1 MKRFCVCLLLALLCM
16 ACSVQAGSSPWLH
29 ARASFAGPHSE
40 PQQQLLRWLWA
51 HGPLRLGVVAQDN
64 PPLDILGPGQAY
76 EGISAD
82 YAGLVAEHLRMEMR
96 VEVFDSFDAA
106 VEALHGGRLDLL
118 ASVSAFQ
125 ARQAGLRL
133 SRGYA
138 RDQPLLITRGSA
150 AQASIAAARPF
161 SLVTV
166 DGYRPLSQ
174 LSAYYPNA
182 QVRSHPSAF
191 SALAALA
198 LGRADAYLGSGL
210 NARFLLARS
219 PLDGVQEAGAARLP
233 EEEIGFAMLD
243 EDSPLPALVDQALN
257 SIDDQQQAQIR
268 DRWSPAAG
276 QTALPPP
283 VQLSVAEQRWL
294 QANPRV
300 KVLVDEHMV
309 PLSFR
314 DGDGQLRGL
323 SLDVLEL
330 ITQRSGLQFEVQTGT
345 GLRQMSEALARGEA
359 QLIAGVPRS
368 PALESRLA
376 FSRAYLSASRVLVT
390 RDEAQAPD
398 SLERLRGGNLAVVW
412 GSAVQSLLE
421 EQGGTLA
428 LHTFG
433 GPLAALHAVAR
444 EQVDAAVLTY
454 DDARSLI
461 ARWYPGRL
469 RISASLPMAPAHF
482 ALASGRGA
490 VELQGILNKALL
502 SLSPRDS
509 ELLVRR
515 WRNPLIVSDGL
526 WPRYRGR
533 IVLGFATVL
542 ALLSL
547 AIAWIR
553 YLGRLQVE
561 LRKAKQTAD
570 RANQAKTRFLTT
582 MSHEIRTP
590 LHAMLGML
598 ELAQLKA
605 EQGALDHLALEVAAE
620 AARSLLELIGDIL
633 DVSRIEAGQLQ
644 LAPQRVN
651 LREQVTRVLQLFEQQ
666 ARSKGLQLRLHC
678 QGVVDSDVLL
688 DPVRFKQVLANLL
701 SNAIKFTERG
711 WVEVRLRALPEHQR
725 LAVQLQVCDSGV
737 GIAADELAQLGQ
749 PFRQASNQQ
758 QSPRCSSGLGLG
770 ISRSLCQMM
779 GGDLQLRSELG
790 QGTEVSICLDLPWL
804 AEQSSSE
811 AGDVQP
817 QPAAAAPLKVLV
829 IDDYPANRL
838 LLAQQLD
845 YLGHQAR
852 VAEDGAQGLRVWLKE
867 PFDVVI
873 SDCNMPRLNGYALA
887 RAMREHERRR
897 ALPACRLL
905 GITANALPEE
915 RLRCRAAGMDD
926 CLFKPLA
933 LGSLVRALGAGQVAG
948 ASQAPVTAT
957 PVSFDMAH
965 LHQLVGPD
973 RSALQALTRDLRQS
987 NRDDLQR
994 LQRLGEHDRSALA
1007 DLVHRIK
1014 GGARIAGA
1022 QHLAMLCELVER
1034 SCAEG
1039 AGWECLHGAVQ
1050 ALAEAMEDLERSL
1063 AEQAAQG
1070 ATP

>member
-1 MKRFCVCLLLALLCM
+1 MKRFCACLLLALWCLP
-16 ACSVQAGSSPWLH
+16 GSAQTSDSPSLH
-29 ARASFAGPHSE
+29 ARASFAGPHGE
-40 PQQQLLRWLWA
+40 PQPQMLRWLWA
-51 HGPLRLGVVAQDN
+51 HGPLRLGVIRQDN
-64 PPLDILGPGQAY
+64 PPLEMLGSGQVY

-96 VEVFDSFDAA
+96 VEAFDSFEAA
-106 VEALHGGRLDLL
+106 VKALRAGQLDLL
-118 ASVSAFQ
+118 ASVSTFQ
-125 ARQAGLRL
+125 AREAGLRL

-138 RDQPLLITRGSA
+138 RDQPLLITRGA
-150 AQASIAAARPF
+150 PAQAAIRGAVPF
-161 SLVTV
+161 SLVVV

-174 LSAYYPNA
+174 LSAYYPSA

-191 SALAALA
+191 SAMAALA
-198 LGRADAYLGSGL
+198 LGRADAYLGSAL
-210 NARFLLARS
+210 NARFLLARNPIS
-219 PLDGVQEAGAARLP
+219 GVQEAGPARLP
-233 EEEIGFAMLD
+233 EEDIGFAMLD
-243 EDSPLPALVDQALN
+243 QDSPLPVLVEQAL
-257 SIDDQQQAQIR
+257 SAIDEQQQALIR
-268 DRWSPAAG
+268 QRWSPAADHA
-276 QTALPPP
+276 ALAAPL
-283 VQLSVAEQRWL
+283 QLSVAEQRWL

-300 KVLVDEHMV
+300 KVLVDEQML

-330 ITQRSGLQFEVQTGT
+330 ISQRSGLQFEVEAGS
-345 GLRQMSEALARGEA
+345 GLQQMSEALNRGQA
-359 QLIAGVPRS
+359 QVIAGVPRS
-368 PALESRLA
+368 PALASHLA
-376 FSRAYLSASRVLVT
+376 FSGAYLSASRVLVT
-390 RDEAQAPD
+390 RDEAQAPE
-398 SLERLRGGNLAVVW
+398 SLEQLHGRNLAVVW
-412 GSAVQSLLE
+412 GSAVQSVLE
-421 EQGGTLA
+421 QQGGSVT

-444 EQVDAAVLTY
+444 EQVDAAVLTL

-482 ALASGRGA
+482 ALASRRGD

-502 SLSPRDS
+502 SLSPRES

-533 IVLGFATVL
+533 IVLGFALVM

-553 YLGRLQVE
+553 YLGRLQVK
-561 LRKAKQTAD
+561 LRRAKQTAD

-605 EQGALDHLALEVAAE
+605 EQGALDHLALEVTAE

-644 LAPQRVN
+644 LAPQRVR
-651 LREQVTRVLQLFEQQ
+651 LREQVEGVVQLFEQQ
-666 ARSKGLQLRLHC
+666 ARSKGLELRLHC
-678 QGVVDSDVLL
+678 QGAVDSDVLL
-688 DPVRFKQVLANLL
+688 DPVRFRQVLGNLL
-701 SNAIKFTERG
+701 SNAIKFTARG
-711 WVEVRLRALPEHQR
+711 WVEVHLRAVPEQQR
-725 LAVQLQVCDSGV
+725 LAVQLQVRDSGV

-749 PFRQASNQQ
+749 PFRQASNQR

-779 GGDLQLRSELG
+779 EGDLKLHSELG
-790 QGTEVSICLDLPWL
+790 QGTEVTICLTLPWL
-804 AEQSSSE
+804 TEQPSRKVS
-811 AGDVQP
+811 AP
-817 QPAAAAPLKVLV
+817 QSPGAATLPLKVLV

-845 YLGHQAR
+845 YLGHQVR
-852 VAEDGAQGLRVWLKE
+852 VAEDGAQGLRVWLQE

-873 SDCNMPRLNGYALA
+873 SDCNMPRLDGYALA

-897 ALPACRLL
+897 GLMACRLL

-933 LGSLVRALGAGQVAG
+933 LGSLVQALDKQSGRCAEPEAGRVVESTSFDVQHLHRLVGADQAALRAL
-948 ASQAPVTAT
+948 T
-957 PVSFDMAH
+957 H
-965 LHQLVGPD
+965 N
-973 RSALQALTRDLRQS
+973 LRQS
-987 NRDDLQR
+987 NRDDLLR
-994 LQRLGEHDRSALA
+994 LQRVGKGERTALA
-1007 DLVHRIK
+1007 ELAHRIK
-1014 GGARIAGA
+1014 GGARIAGVER
-1022 QHLAMLCELVER
+1022 LAKLCEELER
-1034 SCAEG
+1034 VCSQEVP
-1039 AGWECLHGAVQ
+1039 WSQIQVTVQ
-1050 ALAEAMEDLERSL
+1050 ALAEAMTDLERSL
-1063 AEQAAQG
+1063 GEQAARG
-1070 ATP
+1070 